1 MIRHTWKL
9 TIEYDGSRYAGWQE
23 QVNARTITGELRK
36 AAQDFL
42 HCPAEIQGSGRT
54 DAGVHALA
62 QVAHLRATTGAPPH
76 PDRLLR
82 ELNDRLPADIAIL
95 GCDAAA
101 PSFHARHDALARSY
115 VYRIAR
121 RKTAFAKKYVWWV
134 KQPLDIEAMSA
145 AAGRIA
151 GRHDFTCFRAPDPTK
166 PKDSAA
172 VVVNS
177 SSLTESGDTI
187 EYRIEASHFLWRMVR
202 RLTGA
207 LVRTG
212 TGEIRLEQWKGLL
225 AGDPQDLDIPAWTAP
240 ASGLFLEA
248 VIYRES
254 SRARPTS
261 KTPASG
267 RLLS

>member
-23 QVNARTITGELRK
+23 QINARTITGELRK

-42 HCPAEIQGSGRT
+42 GRPAEIQGSGRT

-62 QVAHLRATTGAPPH
+62 QVAHLRASTGAPPH
-76 PDRLLR
+76 PDRLAW
-82 ELNDRLPADIAIL
+82 ELNDRLPADIAVL
-95 GCDAAA
+95 ACEAV
-101 PSFHARHDALARSY
+101 PPTFHARHDAIARSY

-134 KQPLDIEAMSA
+134 KQPLDLAEMSA

-166 PKDSAA
+166 PKDSAF

-177 SSLTESGDTI
+177 SSLTETADTI

-202 RLTGA
+202 RLAGA

-212 TGEIRLEQWKGLL
+212 AGEIRPDQWKGLL
-225 AGDPQDLDIPAWTAP
+225 EGDAQNLDIAAWTAP

-248 VIYRES
+248 VVYPGT
-254 SRARPTS
+254 SRAREAR
-261 KTPASG
+261 KTPVSG
-267 RLLS
+267 RLLL

>member
-23 QVNARTITGELRK
+23 QVNARTITGEMRK

-42 HCPAEIQGSGRT
+42 RCPAEIQGSGRT

-62 QVAHLRATTGAPPH
+62 QVAHLKASMGAPPH
-76 PDRLLR
+76 PERLLR
-82 ELNDRLPADIAIL
+82 ELNDRLPADIAVL
-95 GCDAAA
+95 DCVQAA
-101 PSFHARHDALARSY
+101 PGFHARHDALARRY

-121 RKTAFAKKYVWWV
+121 RKTAFNKKFVWWI
-134 KQPLDIEAMSA
+134 KQPLDIAAMCA

-151 GRHDFTCFRAPDPTK
+151 GRHDFSCFRAPDPSK
-166 PKDSAA
+166 PKDSAV

-177 SSLTESGDTI
+177 AALEETGDTI
-187 EYRIEASHFLWRMVR
+187 EFRIEASHFLWRMVR

-212 TGEIRLEQWKGLL
+212 SGEIGLEQWKGLL
-225 AGDPQDLDIPAWTAP
+225 AGDAQGLDIAAWTAP
-240 ASGLFLEA
+240 ASGLFLEE
-248 VIYRES
+248 VIYREP
-254 SRARPTS
+254 ARGRRGGKTS
-261 KTPASG
+261 EHG

>member
-1 MIRHTWKL
+1 MLRHTWKL
-9 TIEYDGSRYAGWQE
+9 IIEYDGSRYAGWQE
-23 QVNARTITGELRK
+23 QLNARTITGELRK
-36 AAQDFL
+36 AAEDFL
-42 HCPAEIQGSGRT
+42 GRPAEIQGSGRT

-62 QVAHLRATTGAPPH
+62 QVAHLRVSIGAPPQ
-76 PDRLLR
+76 PGRLLR
-82 ELNDRLPADIAIL
+82 ELNDRLPADIAVL
-95 GCDAAA
+95 ACDVAP
-101 PSFHARHDALARSY
+101 PSFHARHDALARRY

-134 KQPLDIEAMSA
+134 KQPLDLGAMSA
-145 AAGRIA
+145 AASRIA

-166 PKDSAA
+166 PKDSAV

-177 SSLTESGDTI
+177 SSLTETADTI

-212 TGEIRLEQWKGLL
+212 MGDIRLDQWKGLL
-225 AGDPQDLDIPAWTAP
+225 AGDAQQLDIASWTAP

-248 VIYRES
+248 VVYRES
-254 SRARPTS
+254 THARQAR
-261 KTPASG
+261 KTPAPG